1 MASNPCADEL
11 ADLITVIVTPIPQY
25 TNIGSIPPH
34 YYNSIKGRNT
44 SDIYVCSTYQCYNG
58 FNFNFKAQ
66 LNLFLYLSVNEHQSA
81 LLMNNQDWSK
91 LISTILN

>member
-1 MASNPCADEL
+1 MASNPCADAL
-11 ADLITVIVTPIPQY
+11 ADLITVIVTPIPRY

-44 SDIYVCSTYQCYNG
+44 EVKSMCAPHTNVING

-66 LNLFLYLSVNEHQSA
+66 LNFFLYLSVNESP
-81 LLMNNQDWSK
+81 
-91 LISTILN
+91 ISSF